1 MSCIDTSRLYKEAP
15 FSVVHYYLRHNI
27 LFHHNENLSNAQKRT
42 LSTILNLVMILCLSR
57 DRMLLSRFSRTFPL
71 RTTSPMVHI
80 KHRLVLPPRD
90 AGPQPVRN
98 TENNLTFQGVPSRK
112 KTIGQPP
119 AFSLDATQPA
129 FELRA
134 ELFSRRSMLNEPDAK
149 TNVTQLIL

>member
-15 FSVVHYYLRHNI
+15 FSVVHYYFRHNI

-90 AGPQPVRN
+90 AGTQPVRN

-112 KTIGQPP
+112 KTILSWIPHSVGTPQSDSHGLSRPNLEGFVTP
-119 AFSLDATQPA
+119 LD
-129 FELRA
+129 
-134 ELFSRRSMLNEPDAK
+134 
-149 TNVTQLIL
+149 